1 MTENGMKNLI
11 AMIMAGVMAL
21 LVTSCGKPEAPKPE
35 AASATATV
43 EAPAPAAP
51 APTAEPTDKAAQGAT
66 GQE

>member
-1 MTENGMKNLI
+1 MKNLI

-43 EAPAPAAP
+43 EAPAP
-51 APTAEPTDKAAQGAT
+51 TAEPTDKAAQGAT